1 MQFTLALIAAAA
13 AATAAAKPDLAAE
26 PFPSLKSVGDTVY
39 TTLQGLTS
47 NKTTALFEDKNATAA
62 VKGARGSVCL

>member
-1 MQFTLALIAAAA
+1 VALIAAAA

-39 TTLQGLTS
+39 TTLQGLAS
-47 NKTTALFEDKNATAA
+47 NNKTTAALFEGKNATAA
-62 VKGARGSVCL
+62 VKGAPRGSVCL